1 MEISRLPQLKNK
13 NFLESQIRR
22 FTKVKNI
29 IDNIEDENYNK
40 FDQIELIKKT
50 NLLEQKKKN
59 YLNNKS
65 HLISLKSYF
74 HKNKKNVIKK
84 IENLLINKKL
94 KQDKSTKYIFEYQ
107 NKIKDDLISPLNY
120 KYKLLISNID
130 YNKRC
135 FRNLSNKDFDSI
147 FNDNSSWS
155 QEPIK
160 KHNISLPKKIKKKN
174 KIKDIKNNLKNRNK
188 NIFYSLSTV
197 SNNYNN
203 NYFINKKKLK
213 TSKYKKINNFNKI
226 NYLIKT
232 NNNQQNNSNKSNI
245 KIIND
250 YTNHFNNDKK
260 YEKFVLLLKKQND
273 KNIKL
278 LNDDKKQEI
287 MNKDNLLVSIVK
299 LKGYKPK
306 KFHFN

>member
-1 MEISRLPQLKNK
+1 M
-13 NFLESQIRR
+13 
-22 FTKVKNI
+22 
-29 IDNIEDENYNK
+29 
-40 FDQIELIKKT
+40 
-50 NLLEQKKKN
+50 
-59 YLNNKS
+59 NN
-65 HLISLKSYF
+65 
-74 HKNKKNVIKK
+74 KNVIKK

-160 KHNISLPKKIKKKN
+160 KHNISLPKKIKIKN
-174 KIKDIKNNLKNRNK
+174 KIKDIKNNLKHRNK

-213 TSKYKKINNFNKI
+213 TSKYKKINNF

-278 LNDDKKQEI
+278 LNDVKKQEI